1 MTQHSF
7 RTIRMPIR
15 IATCVALAV
24 LSACA
29 SPPVR
34 FHTLGIAEGA
44 GGETGASRSA
54 WLIDIQ
60 SVHVA
65 APADGNRLAVQRGP
79 ERVDILEQ
87 ERWVSPL
94 GDEMRGGL
102 STRVTS
108 RLNTIDVH
116 RVAHPEGTPVYR
128 VAVDVQRVES
138 WPASHVL
145 LDATWTVD
153 AGSGQPALTCRSIVR
168 AGASAGYDALVDA
181 NRHAL
186 DTLALGIAAGIRA
199 AATHAPPPA
208 GCRAGILDRRIAPPV
223 AERGAPDLLDD

>member
-1 MTQHSF
+1 MTPHLF

-29 SPPVR
+29 SSPVHY
-34 FHTLGIAEGA
+34 HTLGMADGA
-44 GGETGASRSA
+44 GGETGASRPA
-54 WLIDIQ
+54 WLIDMQ
-60 SVHVA
+60 TVHVA
-65 APADGNRLAVQRGP
+65 APADGSRLAVQRGP

-116 RVAHPEGTPVYR
+116 RVAHPDDTPIYR

-145 LDATWTVD
+145 LDATWSVG
-153 AGSGQPALTCRSIVR
+153 AGSGQPALMCRSIVQ

-181 NRHAL
+181 HRHAL

-208 GCRAGILDRRIAPPV
+208 GCRAAALDRRIAPPAV
-223 AERGAPDLLDD
+223 ERGAPEPLVD

>member
-1 MTQHSF
+1 MNARSC
-7 RTIRMPIR
+7 RIIRMPAR
-15 IATCVALAV
+15 IATCIALAV

-29 SPPVR
+29 SSPVHY
-34 FHTLGIAEGA
+34 HTLGMADGA
-44 GGETGASRSA
+44 GGETAASHPA
-54 WLIDIQ
+54 WLIDMQ
-60 SVHVA
+60 TVHVA
-65 APADGNRLAVQRGP
+65 APSDGNRLAVQRGP
-79 ERVDILEQ
+79 GRVDILEQ

-116 RVAHPEGTPVYR
+116 RLAHPDDTPVYR
-128 VAVDVQRVES
+128 VAVDVQRIES

-145 LDATWTVD
+145 LDATWSVNS
-153 AGSGQPALTCRSIVR
+153 GSGQPALMCRSIVR

-181 NRHAL
+181 HRHAL
-186 DTLALGIAAGIRA
+186 DTLALGIVGGIRA

-208 GCRAGILDRRIAPPV
+208 GCRAGTPDRQIAPSAV
-223 AERGAPDLLDD
+223 ERGARDPLVD